1 MGRKH
6 KLEKEEPGSG
16 NNAMTSIVTAKKSKP
31 SMKSR
36 KKHHS
41 DSEDSDVE
49 MEKGEWKFKK

>member
-16 NNAMTSIVTAKKSKP
+16 AMTSIVTAKKSKP
-31 SMKSR
+31 MKSR

-49 MEKGEWKFKK
+49 MDLKGVYLL

>member
-49 MEKGEWKFKK
+49 MEKGE